1 MTQNNI
7 LCYYI
12 TQHSML
18 GVYMKKGC
26 RLQLASCPSG
36 FLWNG
41 VGVGEAGSSFSP
53 LLRNGSCLLQNRS
66 PPPSSCLRNSF
77 PSNPHNNPHHPWGH
91 SSEVLSKHTGTNTW
105 QEYWSPN
112 TYLCFQCGQQNVDG
126 GDPIFLDA
134 WAKNARNK
142 FWK

>member
-18 GVYMKKGC
+18 GVYVKKGC
-26 RLQLASCPSG
+26 HFQLAVTPVAACG
-36 FLWNG
+36 MGWG
-41 VGVGEAGSSFSP
+41 VGKAGSRFSP
-53 LLRNGSCLLQNRS
+53 LVRNGSCKLQDYS

-77 PSNPHNNPHHPWGH
+77 PSNPLNNPHHLRGRG
-91 SSEVLSKHTGTNTW
+91 SEVLPKKTPEKHVTRM
-105 QEYWSPN
+105 WSPN
-112 TYLCFQCGQQNVDG
+112 TYLCLQCGQQNTDG